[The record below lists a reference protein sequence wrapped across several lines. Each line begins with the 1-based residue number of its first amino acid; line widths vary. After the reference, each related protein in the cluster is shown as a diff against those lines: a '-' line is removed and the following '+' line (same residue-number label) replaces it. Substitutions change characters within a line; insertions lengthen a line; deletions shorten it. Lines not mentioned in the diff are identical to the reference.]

1 MRARVFG
8 SICLMA
14 ALVFIGAC
22 KSSEQSPSAQAS
34 PVAQASGDEEAKE
47 VPADLYKT
55 MPIFPGAQVIHVHKP
70 RGAMREIQF
79 EVKNAP
85 ALSDM
90 IEYYKDNFK
99 KNEFRI
105 TSSLTLPA
113 RRTWS
118 CDFNKDGR
126 PATVKLYPADS
137 DKSSIIIDLIY
148 EMPGKV
154 DEALLEPREDFDAIG
169 PGSPAPKTQ
178 TEQGKEESK
187 HGTTGRKGRGNNG
200 SGPRNRT

>member
-1 MRARVFG
+1 
-8 SICLMA
+8 
-14 ALVFIGAC
+14 
-22 KSSEQSPSAQAS
+22 
-34 PVAQASGDEEAKE
+34 
-47 VPADLYKT
+47 
-55 MPIFPGAQVIHVHKP
+55 MPIFPGAEVIHVHKP

-79 EVKNAP
+79 EIKNAP
-85 ALSDM
+85 ALNDM

-126 PATVKLYPADS
+126 PATVKLYPSDK
-137 DKSSIIIDLIY
+137 DKSSIVIDLIY
-148 EMPGKV
+148 EIPGKV

-187 HGTTGRKGRGNNG
+187 HGTTGRKSRGNNG